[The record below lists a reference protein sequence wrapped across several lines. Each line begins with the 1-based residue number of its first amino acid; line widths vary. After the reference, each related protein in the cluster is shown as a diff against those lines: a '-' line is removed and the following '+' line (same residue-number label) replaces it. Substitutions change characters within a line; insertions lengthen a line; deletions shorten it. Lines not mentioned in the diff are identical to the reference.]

1 MLFRVLT
8 PARRTAIPVDIFR
21 VGEDGSLKWLET
33 TKSLDLAI
41 LRVNILAASLP
52 GDYVVASQETGDK
65 IVLSLW
71 GPKATTGN

>member
-1 MLFRVLT
+1 M
-8 PARRTAIPVDIFR
+8 
-21 VGEDGSLKWLET
+21 
-33 TKSLDLAI
+33 AI

-71 GPKATTGN
+71 GPKATTEIRLEPRGKAEEPRTWLPVLLVIQYGMRCRD